1 MKFKLNKIAAAMAVG
16 LGTSVVGMNVAQAD
30 EILFPYV
37 VASDTVTTILSV
49 INDDDFTVPSLHY
62 RYYYKRLPGAPT
74 DNTAPCVEANFSQP
88 TSPNDVVTFDV
99 SGQFGDARGVLFE
112 PGPVNAVYTKDF
124 ALFRNVKPVRA
135 FAIVDNNDRF
145 FAGNNVE
152 GEAFIIQFSQGS
164 VWGYQAYNA
173 AEIGGIDASGNLV
186 IGNPYDFSDRA
197 EVNGEVMVTPPAG
210 TTTAGAEAYWSPIAI
225 MPFAGD
231 EVQTAL
237 FVTPIATTAPFQ
249 LSGTTAATIG
259 LQVNDPDS
267 PAPYVMYDRDENPYS
282 GQIVQSIVCV
292 GRVNIGSMITEAT
305 RQYLVGTGG
314 WSNVAVRAGQAV
326 VMKIEFNDTAATLG
340 GKPAGGGSYNNSF
353 WLRKGFRESLAR
365 TAYPGY
371 PNISYFLPEFNV
383 PEAGTNSSA
392 YPLIDIAKATAKKLP
407 WPPTSDYSASAYIDA
422 GAAYS
427 SAATGKQL

>member
-49 INDDDFTVPSLHY
+49 INDDDFSIPSLHY
-62 RYYYKRLPGAPT
+62 RYYYKKLPASPS
-74 DNTAPCVEANFSQP
+74 DNTAACQEANFSQP
-88 TSPNDVVTFDV
+88 TSPNDIVTFDV
-99 SGQFGDARGVLFE
+99 SGHFGNARGVLFE
-112 PGPVNAVYTKDF
+112 PAPANAVYNKDF
-124 ALFRNVKPVRA
+124 AVFRNIKPVRA

-152 GEAFIIQFSQGS
+152 GEAFVIQFTQGS
-164 VWGYQAYNA
+164 VWGYQAYNS

-197 EVNGEVMVTPPAG
+197 EVNGEVLVTPPAG
-210 TTTAGAEAYWSPIAI
+210 ITTTEAEKYWVPIAD

-237 FVTPIATTAPFQ
+237 FVTPIGTAAPFQ
-249 LSGTTAATIG
+249 LSGSIAATVG

-267 PAPYVMYDRDENPYS
+267 SAPYVMYDRDENPYS
-282 GQIVQSIVCV
+282 GQVPQPVVCV
-292 GRVNIGSMITEAT
+292 GRVNIGTMITEAA

-314 WSNVAVRAGQAV
+314 WTNVAVRAGQAV
-326 VMKIEFNDTAATLG
+326 VMKIEFNENVPATLD
-340 GKPAGGGSYNNSF
+340 GKSAGGGTYNNAF

-365 TAYPGY
+365 TTYPGY
-371 PNISYFLPEFNV
+371 PTISTFLPTFNV
-383 PEAGTNSSA
+383 PQAGTDNSA

-407 WPPTSDYSASAYIDA
+407 WPPTNANPAVEYIDA

-427 SAATGKQL
+427 SATGRAL

>member
-62 RYYYKRLPGAPT
+62 RYYYKSGANAAS
-74 DNTAPCVEANFSQP
+74 NTATCSEANFSQP
-88 TSPNDVVTFDV
+88 TSPNDIVTFDV

-112 PGPVNAVYTKDF
+112 PAPANAVYNKDF

-135 FAIVDNNDRF
+135 FAIIDNNDRF
-145 FAGNNVE
+145 FAGNNVY
-152 GEAFIIQFSQGS
+152 GEAFVIQFTQGS
-164 VWGYQAYNA
+164 VWGYQAYNS

-186 IGNPYDFSDRA
+186 IGNAYDFSDRA
-197 EVNGEVMVTPPAG
+197 EVNGEVMVAAPAG
-210 TTTAGAEAYWSPIAI
+210 TTADAAERYWSPIAV

-237 FVTPIATTAPFQ
+237 FVTPIGTAAPFQ
-249 LSGTTAATIG
+249 LSGTIAATVG
-259 LQVNDPDS
+259 LQVNDPES
-267 PAPYVMYDRDENPYS
+267 PAPYVAYDRDENPYS
-282 GQIVQSIVCV
+282 GQVPAPVVCV
-292 GRVNIGSMITEAT
+292 GRVSVGNMITEAT

-314 WSNVAVRAGQAV
+314 CSNVAVITGQAT
-326 VMKIEFNDTAATLG
+326 VMKIEFNETVPSTLA
-340 GKPAGGGSYNNSF
+340 GKSAGGGTYNNAF

-365 TAYPGY
+365 TTYPGY
-371 PNISYFLPEFNV
+371 PTISTFLPSFSV
-383 PEAGTNSSA
+383 PQAGTDNSA

-407 WPPTSDYSASAYIDA
+407 WPPTNANPAVEYIDA